1 MLRGWARDVINSKSS
16 IKHPTVNYRAP
27 CRRRLRN
34 MDEVHRYLRL
44 TGSHLG
50 VDLFSFDSRVQGFKQ
65 FQPSIICAYINGNLS
80 LCFFFS
86 FFLKTISVYN
96 CCASLD
102 ITNGKE
108 NVRVSCVNSI
118 ERSAPPFV
126 DYTTKR
132 IPRKGVEINTEE
144 TFLVCCDCT
153 DDCQDK
159 GKCQCWQQTIQVWF
173 QI

>member
-80 LCFFFS
+80 LCLFFFV
-86 FFLKTISVYN
+86 FFKNNFCLQLLCFFRYYEWKR
-96 CCASLD
+96 
-102 ITNGKE
+102 K
-108 NVRVSCVNSI
+108 RVSCVNSI

>member
-1 MLRGWARDVINSKSS
+1 MLREWARDVINSKSS
-16 IKHPTVNYRAP
+16 IKHSIVNYRAP

-34 MDEVHRYLRL
+34 MDEVHRYFRL
-44 TGSHLG
+44 TGSQLG
-50 VDLFSFDSRVQGFKQ
+50 IDLFSLDSRVQCIKE
-65 FQPSIICAYINGNLS
+65 FQPSVICAYINGNLS
-80 LCFFFS
+80 LCFFSNFYVH
-86 FFLKTISVYN
+86 FY
-96 CCASLD
+96 ASLD
-102 ITNGKE
+102 ITYGKE

-144 TFLVCCDCT
+144 TFLGCCDCT

-159 GKCQCWQQTIQVWF
+159 GKCQCWQLTIQVWF

>member
-1 MLRGWARDVINSKSS
+1 MSISFLLTVVFKVSNNSSHQLFVLTSMVIY
-16 IKHPTVNYRAP
+16 PYV
-27 CRRRLRN
+27 
-34 MDEVHRYLRL
+34 
-44 TGSHLG
+44 
-50 VDLFSFDSRVQGFKQ
+50 
-65 FQPSIICAYINGNLS
+65 
-80 LCFFFS
+80 FFFS

-118 ERSAPPFV
+118 ERNAPPFV

-132 IPRKGVEINTEE
+132 IPRKDVEINTEE

-159 GKCQCWQQTIQVWF
+159 AKCQCWQLTIQVWF